1 MRTNTKT
8 ENLEELIRITCND
21 KLIKKRILDVL
32 KLSSFERRSVLNQW
46 LEELRLR
53 QAPKNLMNLLSS
65 LFDDTVANTLLT
77 IIKPHLNND
86 LSTNF
91 GGKS

>member
-1 MRTNTKT
+1 MSKIGKT
-8 ENLEELIRITCND
+8 ERFEDLIRITGDD

-32 KLSSFERRSVLNQW
+32 QLSSFERRSVLNHW

-53 QAPKNLMNLLSS
+53 KAPQNLMNLLSC

-77 IIKPHLNND
+77 FLKPHLNND
-86 LSTNF
+86 LSTKL